1 MPIKK
6 EGIMYKVKIVH
17 SDRKIAELDDAQL
30 ICSYYFLKKTFNYL
44 YKKKLRN
51 LNKRQKKAIIHD
63 LRLFESIKKMNYSLR
78 CLTPQKWL
86 ENWSIYNGI
95 TAEIERRNLSIT

>member
-1 MPIKK
+1 
-6 EGIMYKVKIVH
+6 MYKVKIAPR
-17 SDRKIAELDDAQL
+17 DCKISELDDAQL
-30 ICSYYFLKKTFNYL
+30 ICSYYFLKNTFNYL

-51 LNKRQKKAIIHD
+51 LNKRQQRAIIHD
-63 LRLFESIKKMNYSLR
+63 LNLFETIKNMNYSLR

-95 TAEIERRNLSIT
+95 TAEIEKRKLSIN